1 MVTLDLANDFPSF
14 QVHAVDRGSPQ
25 LTGTAT
31 VIITV
36 EDSNNKDPTFAQEVY
51 LLTTNEGTENNS
63 NFYLI
68 FYLPLSVLNLDV
80 NGDENKYFV
89 ILM

>member
-36 EDSNNKDPTFAQEVY
+36 EDSNNKNPTFAQEVY
-51 LLTTNEGTENNS
+51 LLTTNEGTEY
-63 NFYLI
+63 NFNFHLI
-68 FYLPLSVLNLDV
+68 IQLPFCVL
-80 NGDENKYFV
+80 YFET
-89 ILM
+89 